1 MALVLQSRVSSCPGD
16 PLTLLHPRLLP
27 SPKEAAHTTADRA
40 VDTAGVQVRLRDS
53 ELFRSRLSLSYARAV
68 MLWQMEVTISVWC
81 SVTIVTIRH
90 MSGRARQGE
99 APTTMPDV
107 LNCVTR
113 IHMVGVLGPLTTD
126 RPLWHEHPPPT
137 HTPKHLKI
145 FLNKCILISNE

>member
-81 SVTIVTIRH
+81 SDSDNRH
-90 MSGRARQGE
+90 YQTYVGEGSAGRGTYHHARCPKLRHQDPHGRSPWSSDHWPPPMAW
-99 APTTMPDV
+99 APTPNTYTQTFK
-107 LNCVTR
+107 N
-113 IHMVGVLGPLTTD
+113 
-126 RPLWHEHPPPT
+126 
-137 HTPKHLKI
+137 I
-145 FLNKCILISNE
+145 FE